1 MAIAPAPVI
10 IHQPRRGLSCTEAAT
25 YVGLGQSKFLE
36 LVAEKKMPAPVRVDR
51 RVIWDIHELNAAFDA
66 LRDSKNEEE
75 VTEDPG
81 NSWGDV
87 AL

>member
-1 MAIAPAPVI
+1 MAIAPVPM
-10 IHQPRRGLSCTEAAT
+10 IHLQPRRGLSCNEAAT

-51 RVIWDIHELNAAFDA
+51 RVIWDIHELDAAFDA
-66 LRDSKNEEE
+66 LRDTRNEEE
-75 VTEDPG
+75 VAEDPG